1 MPQKRI
7 SIHSL
12 KIGMYLCGIDRT
24 WMDTPFLTHRFLI
37 KSQNQIDKLVQCGVK
52 EVDID
57 PSRGLDL
64 EESEDGRSSPEPTSG
79 TDTALHEVPST
90 ALDFQTP
97 EERIAHLPPT
107 LQGKPLTNELS
118 AMKEVRQHMLESVR
132 GLLGD
137 VRTSGVVEGQQVKEV
152 TQHIISQTLDHE
164 DACVALIRT
173 REFST
178 DLYDHSLSVG
188 TLAVLLGR
196 LVGFDESQLRI
207 LASAALL
214 HDIGL
219 LKLPKELTRT
229 KGRLSESE
237 LQQYQSHPALGV
249 EVLRE
254 SPGVPL
260 EVLQVVAEHHV
271 TLDHSGFPTTI
282 SPNEIALSSRLIR
295 IVDEYDELLT
305 GQHRRFP
312 LSIKDA
318 LRELY
323 QQGQRQLLDAR
334 LVTQFINQVGIYP
347 IYSLVELSTGE
358 RGIVT
363 ANSPDNLLQ
372 PTILLF
378 QDANRKPFLE
388 PVPINFS
395 VIKPESTLPEIVR
408 VLDPE
413 QEGVRVEKVLA
424 DWVTF

>member
-1 MPQKRI
+1 MPPKRI
-7 SIHSL
+7 PIQSL

-37 KSQNQIDKLVQCGVK
+37 KSQNQIDKLIQCGVK
-52 EVDID
+52 ELDID
-57 PSRGLDL
+57 PSRGLDI
-64 EESEDGRSSPEPTSG
+64 EESDKEKSFPETMPG
-79 TDTALHEVPST
+79 TDPSPQGIPPI
-90 ALDFQTP
+90 AKNAQTP

-118 AMKEVRQHMLESVR
+118 SMKEVRQHMLESVR
-132 GLLGD
+132 DLLGN

-196 LVGFDESQLRI
+196 LVGFDEVQLRT

-229 KGRLSESE
+229 KGRLTESE
-237 LQQYQSHPALGV
+237 LQHYQSHPALGV

-260 EVLQVVAEHHV
+260 DVLQVVAEHHV
-271 TLDHSGFPTTI
+271 TLDNSGFPPTI
-282 SPNEIALSSRLIR
+282 SPDGIALEQSVNS
-295 IVDEYDELLT
+295 
-305 GQHRRFP
+305 HRR
-312 LSIKDA
+312 
-318 LRELY
+318 
-323 QQGQRQLLDAR
+323 
-334 LVTQFINQVGIYP
+334 
-347 IYSLVELSTGE
+347 
-358 RGIVT
+358 
-363 ANSPDNLLQ
+363 
-372 PTILLF
+372 
-378 QDANRKPFLE
+378 
-388 PVPINFS
+388 
-395 VIKPESTLPEIVR
+395 
-408 VLDPE
+408 
-413 QEGVRVEKVLA
+413 
-424 DWVTF
+424 

>member
-1 MPQKRI
+1 
-7 SIHSL
+7 
-12 KIGMYLCGIDRT
+12 
-24 WMDTPFLTHRFLI
+24 MDTPFLTHRFLI
-37 KSQNQIDKLVQCGVK
+37 KSQNQIDKLTQCGVK
-52 EVDID
+52 ELDID
-57 PSRGLDL
+57 PSRGLDV
-64 EESEDGRSSPEPTSG
+64 EESDDEKSFPETSSGPDTSP
-79 TDTALHEVPST
+79 HELPST
-90 ALDFQTP
+90 SLDSQTP
-97 EERIAHLPPT
+97 EDRIAHLPPT

-118 AMKEVRQHMLESVR
+118 SMKEVRQHMLESVR
-132 GLLGD
+132 GLLGN
-137 VRTSGVVEGQQVKEV
+137 VRTSGVVEGKQVKEV
-152 TQHIISQTLDHE
+152 TQSIISQTLDHE

-196 LVGFDESQLRI
+196 LVGFDDFQLRT

-219 LKLPKELTRT
+219 LKLPKELTRV
-229 KGRLSESE
+229 KGRLTESE

-271 TLDHSGFPTTI
+271 TLDNSGFPNTI
-282 SPNEIALSSRLIR
+282 SPDEIALSSRLIR

-323 QQGQRQLLDAR
+323 QQGQQQLLDAR

-347 IYSLVELSTGE
+347 IYSMVELSTGE

-363 ANSPDNLLQ
+363 ANSPGNLLQ

-395 VIKPESTLPEIVR
+395 VIKAESSLPEIVR

>member
-1 MPQKRI
+1 MPVKRI
-7 SIHSL
+7 SIESL
-12 KIGMYLCGIDRT
+12 KIGMYLCGIDRP
-24 WMDTPFLTHRFLI
+24 WMDTPFLTHRFTI
-37 KSQNQIDKLVQCGVK
+37 KSQSQIDKLAQCGVK
-52 EVDID
+52 ELDID
-57 PSRGLDL
+57 PSRGLDVEDSD
-64 EESEDGRSSPEPTSG
+64 EERSHCEPRSS
-79 TDTALHEVPST
+79 TDLSPQEMSS
-90 ALDFQTP
+90 LSRDSQTP
-97 EERIAHLPPT
+97 EERIAHLPQT
-107 LQGKPLTNELS
+107 LKGKPLTNELS
-118 AMKEVRQHMLESVR
+118 SMKEVRQHMLESVR
-132 GLLGD
+132 GLLGN

-152 TQHIISQTLDHE
+152 TQNIISQTLDHE
-164 DACVALIRT
+164 DACIALIRT

-178 DLYDHSLSVG
+178 DLYDHSLSVV

-196 LVGFDESQLRI
+196 LVGFDELQLRT

-219 LKLPKELTRT
+219 LKLPRELTRT
-229 KGRLSESE
+229 KGRLSEEE
-237 LQQYQSHPALGV
+237 LQQYQSHPTLGV

-282 SPNEIALSSRLIR
+282 SPEDISLSSRLIR

-312 LSIKDA
+312 LSIKEA

-323 QQGQRQLLDAR
+323 QQGQQQLLDAR

-363 ANSPDNLLQ
+363 ANSPDNLLH

-395 VIKPESTLPEIVR
+395 VIKAESTLPEIVR